1 MTAAD
6 KIARLKELLAS
17 YAGPKAPTT
26 GAQRT
31 RARILKA
38 ATEQFQR
45 FGYRKTS
52 IDAVAQAAHVAKGSV
67 YVHFENKADLLMHA
81 IAAEK
86 LTVVDRF
93 AEVIGGT
100 LPPLERLRRY
110 LELTLTVLPEMPL
123 TSSLLRGDRELFA
136 VLDELAP
143 LVRGQLE
150 GQIVESMSMLLEG
163 VGRFDALSAQE
174 KNERCRAVVAVLF
187 SVTTM
192 HGVPRLL
199 GLEGPRFA
207 REVARVLVDG
217 VGA

>member
-1 MTAAD
+1 M
-6 KIARLKELLAS
+6 
-17 YAGPKAPTT
+17 
-26 GAQRT
+26 
-31 RARILKA
+31 
-38 ATEQFQR
+38 
-45 FGYRKTS
+45 
-52 IDAVAQAAHVAKGSV
+52 AKGSV